1 MSTVTGQSVGIDIS
15 EDFLDVYLHPAGKEV
30 RLPHNDEGTASLLAL
45 LRDYTIERVVLES
58 TGGLQ
63 RRLVRALQEAGYSV
77 SVVNPERIWAYRRLV
92 GRVAKT
98 DRIDARLIAEYG
110 ATMRPAASVAA
121 ERGAAGDE
129 GADQPAGPAHRGDR
143 RREEAAP
150 PGQPGGGPGEPGVAD
165 RRPGAARSSGSSRRS
180 RRRSRRIETTRT
192 TAGILVSIPGVGEL
206 TANLMAIDL
215 PELGRVD
222 DKQIASLAGVAPHP
236 DESGK
241 YRGRACI
248 RGGRPRVRA
257 KLYMA
262 AFNARKY
269 NPVIRSFYA
278 RLVARGKTFK
288 QAMTACMRKLL
299 VLMNTLVAR
308 GELWDP
314 SHAT

>member
-1 MSTVTGQSVGIDIS
+1 MGTVTGQSVGIDIS
-15 EDFLDVYLHPAGKEV
+15 EDFLDVYLHPAGREV
-30 RLPHNDEGTASLLAL
+30 RIPHNDEGTATLIAM
-45 LRDYTIERVVLES
+45 LREYKIERVVLES

-63 RRLVRALQEAGYSV
+63 RRLVRALQEAGYAV

-98 DRIDARLIAEYG
+98 DRIDARLIDEYG
-110 ATMRPAASVAA
+110 ATMQPAASVPLSEAQQGMRELTSRRDQLIEAIVAEKKRLRRVSHEDVRSSLESHIAYLEREVKRLEAVIEAA
-121 ERGAAGDE
+121 VPE
-129 GADQPAGPAHRGDR
+129 
-143 RREEAAP
+143 EEA
-150 PGQPGGGPGEPGVAD
+150 
-165 RRPGAARSSGSSRRS
+165 
-180 RRRSRRIETTRT
+180 TRA
-192 TAGILVSIPGVGEL
+192 TAGILVSIPGVGKL

-215 PELGRVD
+215 PELGRLG

-262 AFNARKY
+262 AFNARRY
-269 NPVIRSFYA
+269 NPVIGAFYA
-278 RLVARGKTFK
+278 RLVARGKSFK

-308 GELWDP
+308 GQLWDP
-314 SHAT
+314 SRAT

>member
-1 MSTVTGQSVGIDIS
+1 MGTVTGQSVGIDIS
-15 EDFLDVYLHPAGKEV
+15 EDFLDVFIHPAGKEV
-30 RLPHNDEGTASLLAL
+30 RLPHNDEGIAALLAL
-45 LRDYTIERVVLES
+45 LREHTVERIVLES

-63 RRLVRALQEAGYSV
+63 RRLVRALQEAGYAV

-110 ATMRPAASVAA
+110 ATMRPAASVPLSEAQQAMRELTSRRDQLIEAIAA
-121 ERGAAGDE
+121 EKKRL
-129 GADQPAGPAHRGDR
+129 R
-143 RREEAAP
+143 RVSHEAVRSSLEAQIAFLKGEVKRLEAAIDAAVP
-150 PGQPGGGPGEPGVAD
+150 AD
-165 RRPGAARSSGSSRRS
+165 
-180 RRRSRRIETTRT
+180 ETTRT
-192 TAGILVSIPGVGEL
+192 TAGILVSIPGVGKL

-215 PELGRVD
+215 PELGRLG

-269 NPVIRSFYA
+269 NPVIGEFYR
-278 RLVARGKTFK
+278 RLVARGKPFK

-308 GELWDP
+308 GQLWDP
-314 SHAT
+314 SYAT

>member
-1 MSTVTGQSVGIDIS
+1 MQR
-15 EDFLDVYLHPAGKEV
+15 EV
-30 RLPHNDEGTASLLAL
+30 KRL
-45 LRDYTIERVVLES
+45 
-58 TGGLQ
+58 
-63 RRLVRALQEAGYSV
+63 EAV
-77 SVVNPERIWAYRRLV
+77 I
-92 GRVAKT
+92 
-98 DRIDARLIAEYG
+98 
-110 ATMRPAASVAA
+110 
-121 ERGAAGDE
+121 
-129 GADQPAGPAHRGDR
+129 
-143 RREEAAP
+143 EEAVPKDEA
-150 PGQPGGGPGEPGVAD
+150 
-165 RRPGAARSSGSSRRS
+165 
-180 RRRSRRIETTRT
+180 TRA
-192 TAGILVSIPGVGEL
+192 TAGILVSIPGVGKL

-215 PELGRVD
+215 PELGRLD

-269 NPVIRSFYA
+269 NPVIAAFYA

-308 GELWDP
+308 GQVWNP
-314 SHAT
+314 SLATS

>member
-1 MSTVTGQSVGIDIS
+1 M
-15 EDFLDVYLHPAGKEV
+15 EHEV
-30 RLPHNDEGTASLLAL
+30 KR
-45 LRDYTIERVVLES
+45 LES
-58 TGGLQ
+58 
-63 RRLVRALQEAGYSV
+63 VIEAAV
-77 SVVNPERIWAYRRLV
+77 S
-92 GRVAKT
+92 
-98 DRIDARLIAEYG
+98 
-110 ATMRPAASVAA
+110 
-121 ERGAAGDE
+121 GDE
-129 GADQPAGPAHRGDR
+129 A
-143 RREEAAP
+143 
-150 PGQPGGGPGEPGVAD
+150 
-165 RRPGAARSSGSSRRS
+165 
-180 RRRSRRIETTRT
+180 TRT

-215 PELGRVD
+215 PEVGRLG

-269 NPVIRSFYA
+269 NPVIGGFYD

-308 GELWDP
+308 GQLWDP

>member
-1 MSTVTGQSVGIDIS
+1 MSTVTGQCVGIDIS

-30 RLPHNDEGTASLLAL
+30 RLPHNDEGIASLLAL
-45 LRDYTIERVVLES
+45 LREQPIERVVLES

-63 RRLVRALQEAGYSV
+63 RRLVRSLQEAGFAV

-110 ATMRPAASVAA
+110 ATMRPAASVPLSEAQQAMRELTSRRDQLIEALAA
-121 ERGAAGDE
+121 EKKRLRRVSHEAVRGSLESQIAFLE
-129 GADQPAGPAHRGDR
+129 REVKR
-143 RREEAAP
+143 LESVIEEAVP
-150 PGQPGGGPGEPGVAD
+150 KD
-165 RRPGAARSSGSSRRS
+165 K
-180 RRRSRRIETTRT
+180 TTQA
-192 TAGILVSIPGVGEL
+192 TAEILESIPGVGKL
-206 TANLMAIDL
+206 TANLMAIEL
-215 PELGRVD
+215 PELGRLG

-248 RGGRPRVRA
+248 RGGRPHVRA
-257 KLYMA
+257 KLYMS
-262 AFNARKY
+262 AFNARRY
-269 NPVIRSFYA
+269 NPVIGEFYR

-308 GELWDP
+308 GQRWDP

>member
-1 MSTVTGQSVGIDIS
+1 MGTVTGQCVGIDIS
-15 EDFLDVYLHPAGKEV
+15 EDFLDVYLHPAGKEG

-45 LRDYTIERVVLES
+45 LREQPVERVVLES

-63 RRLVRALQEAGYSV
+63 RRLVWSLQEAGYAV

-110 ATMRPAASVAA
+110 ATMRPAASVPLNEAQQAMRELTSRRDQLIEAIAA
-121 ERGAAGDE
+121 EKKRLRRVSHEAVRLSLKSQIAFLE
-129 GADQPAGPAHRGDR
+129 GEVKRLESAI
-143 RREEAAP
+143 EAAVP
-150 PGQPGGGPGEPGVAD
+150 AD
-165 RRPGAARSSGSSRRS
+165 EA
-180 RRRSRRIETTRT
+180 TRT
-192 TAGILVSIPGVGEL
+192 TAEILVTIPGVGKL
-206 TANLMAIDL
+206 TANLMSIDL
-215 PELGRVD
+215 PELGRLG

-269 NPVIRSFYA
+269 NPVIKAFYA

-308 GELWDP
+308 SQLWDP